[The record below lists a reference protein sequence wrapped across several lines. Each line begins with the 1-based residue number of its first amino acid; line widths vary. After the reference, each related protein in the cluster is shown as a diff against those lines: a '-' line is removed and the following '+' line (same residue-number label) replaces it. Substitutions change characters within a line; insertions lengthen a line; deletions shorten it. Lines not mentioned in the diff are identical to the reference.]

1 MNMTVTETANPD
13 KALEV
18 TIRAKVKEVV
28 AEKDVIDKLVDDVV
42 KKVLKGLDKIIA
54 GTGEVE
60 DASKI
65 KKKASEP
72 KKEVDKDKA
81 MAVVSRAT
89 DRIADV
95 GVGFLKKTFSL
106 VESLYAQLKKSSPL
120 LQAIEQLFNLAWT
133 LFFMPI
139 GNKLGEMLIPAVIQL
154 MDDVMDIWDA
164 FDGMSIGEMLEYA
177 ITKGVEILSRFIIT
191 IGEQLSEQ
199 SGLVGSIGNMLLT
212 VGNFL
217 QKHGEKMLDTL
228 AGVAGF
234 ILDHLKEIIALI
246 VAFKAMSAALQIQLI
261 YATYRV
267 ALGADLFKNASALA
281 GMALATVAIGAI
293 TGGAAYA
300 GMNAFAEGGYV
311 PATPGGQ
318 LAIIGE
324 GGEGEYVIPESKL
337 GEMGGSHYTVNV
349 YSYSAEETK
358 QLVRDVVS
366 DEISKSRLKSGY

>member
-1 MNMTVTETANPD
+1 MNMTETANPD
-13 KALEV
+13 KVLEMKL
-18 TIRAKVKEVV
+18 KVVLT
-28 AEKDVIDKLVDDVV
+28 DLNNV
-42 KKVLKGLDKIIA
+42 KAQIDKIIEDANKKIKGVTA
-54 GTGEVE
+54 GTTEVDE
-60 DASKI
+60 KNKVI
-65 KKKASEP
+65 KSQQKTEA
-72 KKEVDKDKA
+72 KKELDKDKA
-81 MAVVSRAT
+81 IAVVSRAT
-89 DRIADV
+89 GRIADV

-217 QKHGEKMLDTL
+217 EKHGEAMLNTL
-228 AGVAGF
+228 SGVAGF
-234 ILDHLKEIIALI
+234 ILDHLKEIIALV

-261 YATYRV
+261 YATYR
-267 ALGADLFKNASALA
+267 AAIKMWDPASTASAMA
-281 GMALATVAIGAI
+281 GIAQTMLIAGAIGG
-293 TGGAAYA
+293 GGALLAMGAY
-300 GMNAFAEGGYV
+300 AEGGYI
-311 PATPGGQ
+311 PSTPGGQ
-318 LAIIGE
+318 LAIVGE
-324 GGEGEYVIPESKL
+324 GGEGEYIIPESKL

-366 DEISKSRLKSGY
+366 DEISKSRLRSGF

>member
-1 MNMTVTETANPD
+1 MTETANPD
-13 KALEV
+13 KVLEMKLKV
-18 TIRAKVKEVV
+18 VLTNLNEIQRDFEEMFKKVKKMQGV
-28 AEKDVIDKLVDDVV
+28 AAETDGISEQNKTRERQQD
-42 KKVLKGLDKIIA
+42 
-54 GTGEVE
+54 TE
-60 DASKI
+60 D
-65 KKKASEP
+65 
-72 KKEVDKDKA
+72 KKEIDRDKA
-81 MAVVSRAT
+81 MATVSRAT
-89 DRIADV
+89 DKIADV

-177 ITKGVEILSRFIIT
+177 ITKGVEILSRFIMT

-228 AGVAGF
+228 SGVAGF
-234 ILDHLKEIIALI
+234 IFDNIKQIIALI
-246 VAFKAMSAALQIQLI
+246 VAFKAMSATLALAQI
-261 YATYRV
+261 YATYSSQSV
-267 ALGADLFKNASALA
+267 ENKLFGHFEGMAALA
-281 GMALATVAIGAI
+281 VVAGIGGLAGT
-293 TGGAAYA
+293 AAYV

-337 GEMGGSHYTVNV
+337 SEMGGSHYTVNV

-366 DEISKSRLKSGY
+366 DEISKSRLRSGF

>member
-1 MNMTVTETANPD
+1 MVETANPD
-13 KALEV
+13 KVLELTV
-18 TIRAKVKEVV
+18 RAKVKEVL
-28 AEKDVIDKLVDDVV
+28 ADQAAIDKLIDDIS
-42 KKVLKGLDKIIA
+42 KKILKGLNGVIA
-54 GTGEVE
+54 GTDEVKGRE
-60 DASKI
+60 SEKPRTYGDE
-65 KKKASEP
+65 KKTFDS
-72 KKEVDKDKA
+72 DKA
-81 MAVVSRAT
+81 IMTVLKST
-89 DRIADV
+89 GRIADV
-95 GVGFLKKTFSL
+95 GVGFLKKTFGL

-217 QKHGEKMLDTL
+217 QKHGEAMLNTL
-228 AGVAGF
+228 SGVAGF

-246 VAFKAMSAALQIQLI
+246 VAFKAMSATLALAQI
-261 YATYRV
+261 YATFSANSLENLV
-267 ALGADLFKNASALA
+267 LGNLK
-281 GMALATVAIGAI
+281 
-293 TGGAAYA
+293 GAAAVAALTIGTGLASGAVAYGVMSLA
-300 GMNAFAEGGYV
+300 DGGYV

-318 LAIIGE
+318 PAIIGE

-337 GEMGGSHYTVNV
+337 GEMGSHYTVNV